1 MNCYVC
7 DRAGRPEPAGATC
20 GTCSVGL
27 CREHLDEELLT
38 IGPGGMRYGC
48 SHDPAAW
55 ARATATT
62 DNPTPRSAQP

>member
-7 DRAGRPEPAGATC
+7 DRAGRPEPAIATC

-38 IGPGGMRYGC
+38 VGPGGMRYGC

-55 ARATATT
+55 ARAEPKPQTARGTVT
-62 DNPTPRSAQP
+62 